1 MIQGKLKGKDVA
13 LEPTGEPR
21 RGEVVDLMERLR
33 RSLAQAA
40 GKSRRTKAKG
50 GSKKAG
56 VKKRTR
62 RAA

>member
-40 GKSRRTKAKG
+40 GKSRTKAKG

-56 VKKRTR
+56 LKKRTR